1 MGVVTGSAFAIAGG
15 IMFESGG
22 LELLLKVIV
31 ALKAHFGVGLEQQL
45 FVIGVVRI
53 VAGDALVVL
62 DWLMLH
68 LGGSNLF
75 LCILVTFEAQFPVRF
90 GQ

>member
-1 MGVVTGSAFAIAGG
+1 ML
-15 IMFESGG
+15 ESGG
-22 LELLLKVIV
+22 LELLLEIIV
-31 ALKAHFGVGLEQQL
+31 ALKAHFGVWLEQQL

-53 VAGDALVVL
+53 VAGDALIVL